1 MDPEAHYK
9 WIEEN
14 DFYPEHSHKW
24 IVRTY
29 TDKMM
34 FYRNF
39 GTFETK
45 EEAKEF
51 IENYKVKYTTKRFIT
66 SYNIQ
71 PLCEVIKTPDELAQD
86 TTNPPVDA
94 L

>member
-1 MDPEAHYK
+1 MNRKEYHK
-9 WIEEN
+9 HIEEN

-29 TDKMM
+29 TGGEL

-51 IENYKVKYTTKRFIT
+51 ILNYKKTYTTKGFIT
-66 SYNIQ
+66 RYIIQ
-71 PLCEVIKTPDELAQD
+71 GLCEVL
-86 TTNPPVDA
+86 
-94 L
+94 

>member
-1 MDPEAHYK
+1 MNREEYYK
-9 WIEEN
+9 HIEEN

-29 TDKMM
+29 IDSYDGTIEE

-45 EEAKEF
+45 KEAKEF
-51 IENYKVKYTTKRFIT
+51 IENYKVKYTTRGFIT
-66 SYNIQ
+66 RYSIQ
-71 PLCEVIKTPDELAQD
+71 GVCEVL
-86 TTNPPVDA
+86 
-94 L
+94 

>member
-1 MDPEAHYK
+1 MMDTEDYFRCMIMCYCGTEK
-9 WIEEN
+9 N
-14 DFYPEHSHKW
+14 DTYPSHSHKW

-29 TDKMM
+29 TGEL

-51 IENYKVKYTTKRFIT
+51 IENYKNYKNYKVKYTTEGFIT
-66 SYNIQ
+66 KYSIQ
-71 PLCEVIKTPDELAQD
+71 GLCEVL
-86 TTNPPVDA
+86 
-94 L
+94 

>member
-1 MDPEAHYK
+1 MIMMNKEEYYK
-9 WIEEN
+9 HIEEH
-14 DFYPEHSHKW
+14 DTYPEHSHKW

-29 TDKMM
+29 TGDKL

-51 IENYKVKYTTKRFIT
+51 IENYKVKYTTKGFIT
-66 SYNIQ
+66 RYSIQ
-71 PLCEVIKTPDELAQD
+71 ALCGLVRDTP
-86 TTNPPVDA
+86 
-94 L
+94 

>member
-1 MDPEAHYK
+1 MMNKEEYFK
-9 WIEEN
+9 YIEKN
-14 DFYPEHSHKW
+14 DTYPSHSHKW

-29 TDKMM
+29 TDKMI

-51 IENYKVKYTTKRFIT
+51 IENYKIKYTTKGFIT
-66 SYNIQ
+66 SYSIQ
-71 PLCEVIKTPDELAQD
+71 GICEVL
-86 TTNPPVDA
+86 
-94 L
+94 